1 MEQGNPRRSTFTA
14 HRMLIKLTETK
25 PSCPRGSARTYSTIY
40 ASKEPECKESVKRV
54 KIIRGVKKKK
64 RKYQIPFLSIFS
76 SKSLD
81 YEIQD
86 ELKCFINSLFLFLF
100 ADIKRRF
107 CTEKDKIIKFYCDK
121 L

>member
-64 RKYQIPFLSIFS
+64 KKKISNSVFIDIFIKEFGLRYPRRIKMFYKLVIPF
-76 SKSLD
+76 
-81 YEIQD
+81 
-86 ELKCFINSLFLFLF
+86 FI
-100 ADIKRRF
+100 R
-107 CTEKDKIIKFYCDK
+107 
-121 L
+121 

>member
-64 RKYQIPFLSIFS
+64 K
-76 SKSLD
+76 
-81 YEIQD
+81 E
-86 ELKCFINSLFLFLF
+86 N
-100 ADIKRRF
+100 
-107 CTEKDKIIKFYCDK
+107 IKFRFYQYFHQRVWITRSK
-121 L
+121 TN